1 MRLLCTL
8 TLAVA
13 VAAAA
18 LAPLTAQTTPA
29 QGSGAKPGTAAKPA
43 APAAKKAGTAAGRT
57 IEITGGDDMKFSV
70 TSIQA
75 KPGEMLHI
83 VLKTVGKIPKIAMA
97 HNVVVLK
104 LGVDAAKFSQ
114 DAMTARDTEYVPA
127 SRKADILAA
136 TALAGPGETVEV
148 TFKAPAKAGT
158 YPYVCSFPGH
168 FAAGMRGDL
177 IVK

>member
-1 MRLLCTL
+1 
-8 TLAVA
+8 
-13 VAAAA
+13 
-18 LAPLTAQTTPA
+18 
-29 QGSGAKPGTAAKPA
+29 KPA
-43 APAAKKAGTAAGRT
+43 APAATKAGKAAGRT

-75 KPGEMLHI
+75 KPGEMLHV
-83 VLKTVGKIPKIAMA
+83 VLKTVGKIPKVAMA
-97 HNVVVLK
+97 HNFVALK